1 MAIAPIPIPGVAGV
15 PVLRDGQQAGIAP
28 TGYAPGTV
36 VQMLGQQLM
45 QPPAPVAVPVPV
57 PAQVFAPM
65 VDDTGFGE
73 QDTSVADAQASGTG
87 NIAADLGLP
96 SELTDPIADLGLGF
110 ANPTPMGLGLSALGA
125 AVPALAPVGLAYSL
139 ANALGNVVG
148 PTQTNALGQTQQ
160 FGFGNQNIDAFGNP
174 VGSPENIASIMSF
187 DPDRGFVDQRGQPMS
202 PTISPEVMGEVAAV
216 GAPTAIGALGDIG
229 VSVDNTATAQ
239 SPMGAVDTD
248 IGFGPASS
256 DLGTVDTDI
265 AFGPSDDAGGDGEK
279 VICGEMHRQGRIST
293 PIYLADQEFGQ
304 HIREQDPYVMDGY
317 LAWANKVVS
326 LMQKSC
332 AFSWFVALFAKPWA
346 REMYRRETG
355 RGRGSLAGKV
365 MMKVGIPLCRF
376 IGKRNARGWL
386 PPFRSHKHA

>member
-1 MAIAPIPIPGVAGV
+1 MAIAPITIPGVAGV
-15 PVLRDGQQAGIAP
+15 PVMRGGQQAGIAP

-73 QDTSVADAQASGTG
+73 EDASVADAQASGTG
-87 NIAADLGLP
+87 DITADLGLP
-96 SELTDPIADLGLGF
+96 SELTDPVVDFGLGF
-110 ANPTPMGLGLSALGA
+110 ANPTPMGLGLSALGM

-139 ANALGNVVG
+139 ANAVGNVAG
-148 PTQTNALGQTQQ
+148 PAQTNALGQTQVS
-160 FGFGNQNIDAFGNP
+160 GVGNENVDMFGNV
-174 VGSPENIASIMSF
+174 VGSPENIASIASF
-187 DPDRGFVDQRGQPMS
+187 DPATEEFTDPTTGQSMAPAPAPDVFSPDDFGLAADQTQAAD
-202 PTISPEVMGEVAAV
+202 PTGTFGDQYGES
-216 GAPTAIGALGDIG
+216 TA
-229 VSVDNTATAQ
+229 
-239 SPMGAVDTD
+239 
-248 IGFGPASS
+248 S
-256 DLGTVDTDI
+256 D
-265 AFGPSDDAGGDGEK
+265 SGGDGEK

-365 MMKVGIPLCRF
+365 MMKIGIPLCRF

-386 PPFRSHKHA
+386 PPFGDRKHA